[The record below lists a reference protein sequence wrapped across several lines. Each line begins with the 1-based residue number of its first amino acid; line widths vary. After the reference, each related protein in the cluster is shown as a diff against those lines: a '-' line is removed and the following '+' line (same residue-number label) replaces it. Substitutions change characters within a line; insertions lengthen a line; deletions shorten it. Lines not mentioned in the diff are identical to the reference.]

1 MEGIKEA
8 RVSARIDQL
17 TKTKAKKE
25 LSKHGLS
32 ISEFIRMNLTTVAN
46 QGLPD
51 YYGMPNETTMAA
63 IYEMIDSFKNKE
75 KIEAISFD
83 DIQKLFDEWGNK
95 LIIGYSKQFKKDVR
109 KIQHNKKWKRVLKE
123 PLPFSNLTPWDYV
136 IKSFED
142 DKELP
147 DYFYSHEITFPKSEI
162 QNIRRAIGERSKIK
176 VMDLHFDGRT
186 GDCLLIY
193 AESELGFYLLRVGS
207 HSELF

>member
-17 TKTKAKKE
+17 TKTKAEKE

-46 QGLPD
+46 KGLPD

-63 IYEMIDSFKNKE
+63 IYDMIDTVKNQD

-95 LIIGYSKQFKKDVR
+95 LIIGYSKQFKKDVK
-109 KIQHNKKWKRVLKE
+109 KIQHNNKWKRILKK
-123 PLPFSNLTPWDYV
+123 PLPFSNLTPWEYV

-147 DYFYSHEITFPKSEI
+147 DYFYSQEITFPKIWNSKY
-162 QNIRRAIGERSKIK
+162 QKSYWRKIK
-176 VMDLHFDGRT
+176 NK
-186 GDCLLIY
+186 
-193 AESELGFYLLRVGS
+193 SNGFTFWWKNRR
-207 HSELF
+207 LFVNICRKWIRILSSKSGKP